1 MKNYTTENI
10 QTILNVLA
18 NAASQLNSFMIS
30 DSETDLSDQDAVFD
44 EAVLLCDLQKIISR
58 IEKSYIEIRTAY
70 GNWLGNLAN
79 MACRLILNDIK

>member
-44 EAVLLCDLQKIISR
+44 EAVLLCDLQNIISR

-70 GNWLGNLAN
+70 GN
-79 MACRLILNDIK
+79 

>member
-70 GNWLGNLAN
+70 GN
-79 MACRLILNDIK
+79 

>member
-30 DSETDLSDQDAVFD
+30 DSEKDLSDQDAVFD

-70 GNWLGNLAN
+70 GN
-79 MACRLILNDIK
+79 